1 LAGSSAGVSDR
12 TASRQQRDREA
23 NEQRGAPP
31 GGQPTMGK
39 IIGIDLGTT
48 NSVVAVMEGKEP
60 KVIVNEEGDRITP
73 SVVAI
78 DEQGE
83 ILVGQIAKRQ
93 AITNPE
99 GTIFSAKRFIGRRF
113 DEIKGDDLKRIP
125 FKVSRRANG
134 DVALTA
140 RSKEMSPAEV
150 SAHVLRKLKR
160 AAENYL
166 GEEVKEAV
174 ITVPAYF
181 NDSQR
186 QATKDAGRIAGLDVK
201 RIVNEP
207 TAAALAYGLDKKGDE
222 VIAVYDFG
230 GGTFDISIL
239 EVSDN
244 VVQVISTNGDTQ
256 LGGDDVDNRVID
268 YLVAEFKKDQG
279 IDVSNDK
286 MVMQRL
292 KDAAEKAKIEL
303 SSKLETTINL
313 PFLTA
318 DASGP
323 KHMNIRLTRAKFE
336 QMIDELVQ
344 RTLEP
349 CKKALADA
357 SKTAADIHEVVLVGG
372 STRIPVVQEA
382 VKKFFGKE
390 PHKGVN
396 PDEVVAIGAAVQAGV
411 LSGDVKDMV
420 LLDVTPLSLG
430 VETLGGVMTT
440 LIERNTTIP
449 TRREEVFSTAED
461 NQNKVEIHVLQGE
474 RAEAR
479 LNRTLGRFHL
489 EGIMPAPRG
498 VPKVKVIFD
507 IDANGILS
515 VTARDEATSKDQKIT
530 ITANSGLSETE
541 IQKMV
546 EEAKKH
552 EEEDKARREEVE
564 VRNRADQLCYQVE
577 KTLDETKD
585 KLQPEKVGAIR
596 EQIAKLRGSIE
607 KQDKD
612 AIKSGTEALEKLM
625 HEIAQAAYQ
634 SAGAP
639 PAGGAPGGDGGAAP
653 GAKPA
658 GEPGKKKQDDVID
671 AEYEEGG
678 N

>member
-1 LAGSSAGVSDR
+1 MA
-12 TASRQQRDREA
+12 
-23 NEQRGAPP
+23 
-31 GGQPTMGK
+31 K

-48 NSVVAVMEGKEP
+48 NSVVAIMEGKEP

-73 SVVAI
+73 SVVAW

-83 ILVGQIAKRQ
+83 VLVGQIAKRQ

-99 GTIFSAKRFIGRRF
+99 GTIYSAKRFIGRRF
-113 DEIKGDDLKRIP
+113 DETREEDRKRVP
-125 FKVSRRANG
+125 FNVVRRGNG
-134 DVALTA
+134 DTA
-140 RSKEMSPAEV
+140 FAINSKEITPPEV

-166 GEEVKEAV
+166 GEEVNEAV

-186 QATKDAGRIAGLDVK
+186 QATKDAGKIAGLEVK

-207 TAAALAYGLDKKGDE
+207 TAAALAYGLDKKNEE

-244 VVQVISTNGDTQ
+244 VVQVISTNGDTT
-256 LGGDDVDNRVID
+256 LGGDDIDDRVID

-279 IDVSNDK
+279 IDVRNDK
-286 MVMQRL
+286 MVIQRL

-323 KHMNIRLTRAKFE
+323 KHLNIKISRAKLE
-336 QMIDELVQ
+336 SMIDDLVQ
-344 RTLEP
+344 RTMEP
-349 CKKALADA
+349 TRKALADA
-357 SKTAADIHEVVLVGG
+357 NKKPSDIHEVVLVGG
-372 STRIPVVQEA
+372 STRIPAVQEA

-430 VETLGGVMTT
+430 VETLGGVMTV
-440 LIERNTTIP
+440 LIPRNTTIP
-449 TRREEVFSTAED
+449 SRREEIFSTAED
-461 NQNKVEIHVLQGE
+461 QQNKVEIHVLQGE

-479 LNRTLGRFHL
+479 NNRTLGRFHL

-498 VPKVKVIFD
+498 VPKIKVTFD

-530 ITANSGLSETE
+530 ITSNSGLSDTE
-541 IQKMV
+541 ISRMV
-546 EEAKKH
+546 DEGKQH
-552 EEEDKARREEVE
+552 ESEDKQRRDQIEA
-564 VRNRADQLCYQVE
+564 RNRADQLCYQVE
-577 KTLDETKD
+577 KALDDAKD
-585 KLQPEKVGAIR
+585 KIPADKSAVARQAI
-596 EQIAKLRGSIE
+596 IDLRAAID
-607 KQDKD
+607 KQDSE
-612 AIKSGTEALEKLM
+612 AIASGTQKLEQLM
-625 HEIAQAAYQ
+625 GEIATTAYAE
-634 SAGAP
+634 AGGQP
-639 PAGGAPGGDGGAAP
+639 GAPGAGGGAAP
-653 GAKPA
+653 GGGA
-658 GEPGKKKQDDVID
+658 GGPPPKGGKQDDVID
-671 AEYEEGG
+671 AEFEEG